1 MNPEFNPLFLYD
13 KIITKKMN
21 ENNSQAIDDYISKNP
36 DAILGKKHSV
46 IISGESQDIQVY
58 KIPLNLLFYNIKN
71 GRFAAEYIELKEKI
85 GQELNPENPDDEKE
99 IQKMLI
105 GLDEKKSLQLE
116 IDIRKFGQ
124 REPGIC
130 TSDGYI
136 HNGNRRMSVIQEIA
150 GSGELKFNFL
160 EVARLPP
167 GVSDQDLWL
176 IEAGIQ
182 LAKNVQLDYGP
193 INTLLKFKEGIDSG
207 LTETQVAKNIYGLD
221 NEKDIEE
228 KLEILKLIEKY
239 LKFIG
244 EESHYKK
251 ADGIVEHF
259 YDLNNIIGKEKR
271 AGASIDE
278 QLAYQNI
285 GFQLISD
292 GITQRELRSMKKIVT
307 EEKSK
312 RQLLKALEFS
322 KPEPA
327 EKKIRTKI
335 KADQDESFTPARTIF
350 NEANDTIKAVTDSS
364 KPLTNLE
371 RAFTNLDT
379 IDTKNDSVSSSEFQ
393 SLLERIEKIVDKLK
407 K

>member
-1 MNPEFNPLFLYD
+1 M
-13 KIITKKMN
+13 KHKKS
-21 ENNSQAIDDYISKNP
+21 ELSFFWIEIADVQVFCKAFSRVKFKSFK
-36 DAILGKKHSV
+36 LTLLTSV
-46 IISGESQDIQVY
+46 QKY
-58 KIPLNLLFYNIKN
+58 KF
-71 GRFAAEYIELKEKI
+71 G
-85 GQELNPENPDDEKE
+85 GLNPTFNNPKVSYVEGETVGGGSEVNSGLYHQAPEN
-99 IQKMLI
+99 I
-105 GLDEKKSLQLE
+105 
-116 IDIRKFGQ
+116 
-124 REPGIC
+124 
-130 TSDGYI
+130 
-136 HNGNRRMSVIQEIA
+136 
-150 GSGELKFNFL
+150 
-160 EVARLPP
+160 
-167 GVSDQDLWL
+167 
-176 IEAGIQ
+176 
-182 LAKNVQLDYGP
+182 
-193 INTLLKFKEGIDSG
+193 LLKWSKEYSLLESDYSK
-207 LTETQVAKNIYGLD
+207 LSKYY
-221 NEKDIEE
+221 KDIEE

-244 EESHYKK
+244 EENHYKK

-259 YDLNNIIGKEKR
+259 YDLNNILVKEKR

-292 GITQRELRSMKKIVT
+292 GITQRELRSMKKIIV

-350 NEANDTIKAVTDSS
+350 NEANDTVKAVSDSS

-379 IDTKNDSVSSSEFQ
+379 IDTKNPTMNTFFD
-393 SLLERIEKIVDKLK
+393 LLE
-407 K
+407 

>member
-1 MNPEFNPLFLYD
+1 
-13 KIITKKMN
+13 MN
-21 ENNSQAIDDYISKNP
+21 ENNAKTIDNYISKNP
-36 DAILGKKHSV
+36 DSAVGKKLSV

-71 GRFAAEYIELKEKI
+71 GRFAAEYIELKEKLSR
-85 GQELNPENPDDEKE
+85 ELNPENPDDEKE

-116 IDIRKFGQ
+116 VDIRKFGQ

-130 TSDGYI
+130 TADGYV

-150 GSGELKFNFL
+150 DSGEMKFNFL

-167 GVSDQDLWL
+167 AVSDQDLWL

-207 LTETQVAKNIYGLD
+207 LTATQVAKNIYGLD

-244 EESHYKK
+244 EENHYKK
-251 ADGIVEHF
+251 A
-259 YDLNNIIGKEKR
+259 
-271 AGASIDE
+271 
-278 QLAYQNI
+278 
-285 GFQLISD
+285 D
-292 GITQRELRSMKKIVT
+292 GITQRELRSMKKIIV

-350 NEANDTIKAVTDSS
+350 NEANDTVKAVSDSS

-379 IDTKNDSVSSSEFQ
+379 IDTKNDTVSSSEFQ

>member
-1 MNPEFNPLFLYD
+1 
-13 KIITKKMN
+13 MN

-71 GRFAAEYIELKEKI
+71 GRFAAEYYELKEKI

-130 TSDGYI
+130 TSDGYV

-379 IDTKNDSVSSSEFQ
+379 INTKNDTVSSSEFQ

>member
-1 MNPEFNPLFLYD
+1 
-13 KIITKKMN
+13 MN
-21 ENNSQAIDDYISKNP
+21 ENNAKTIDNYISKNP
-36 DAILGKKHSV
+36 DSAVGKKLSV

-71 GRFAAEYIELKEKI
+71 GRFAAEYIELKEKLSR
-85 GQELNPENPDDEKE
+85 ELNPENPDDEKE

-116 IDIRKFGQ
+116 VDIRKFGQ

-130 TSDGYI
+130 TADGYV

-150 GSGELKFNFL
+150 DSGEMKFNFL

-207 LTETQVAKNIYGLD
+207 LTATQVAKNIYGLD

-244 EESHYKK
+244 EENHYKK

-259 YDLNNIIGKEKR
+259 YDLNNILVKEKR

-292 GITQRELRSMKKIVT
+292 GITQRELRSMKKIIA
-307 EEKSK
+307 EEKS
-312 RQLLKALEFS
+312 RMQFLKALEFS

-350 NEANDTIKAVTDSS
+350 NEANDTVKAVSDSS

-379 IDTKNDSVSSSEFQ
+379 IDTKNDTVSSSEFQ

>member
-1 MNPEFNPLFLYD
+1 
-13 KIITKKMN
+13 MN